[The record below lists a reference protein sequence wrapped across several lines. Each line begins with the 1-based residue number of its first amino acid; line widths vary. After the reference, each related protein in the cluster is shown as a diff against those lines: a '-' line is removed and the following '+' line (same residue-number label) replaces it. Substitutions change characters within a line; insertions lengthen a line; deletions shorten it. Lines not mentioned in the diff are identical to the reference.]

1 MSQGASFITTGAS
14 ASGEL
19 QRVWISYH
27 TSDPLANAGDVK
39 DAGSNP
45 GPGRYPEVGS
55 GTQPQYS
62 SLGNAMN
69 RGAGKATVHG
79 VTESDTTEH
88 LSTQAH
94 F

>member
-1 MSQGASFITTGAS
+1 MN
-14 ASGEL
+14 
-19 QRVWISYH
+19 
-27 TSDPLANAGDVK
+27 PLANAVDVR
-39 DAGSNP
+39 DAGSIP
-45 GPGRYPEVGS
+45 GPERYPEVGS
-55 GTQPQYS
+55 GTQLQYS
-62 SLGNAMN
+62 SLGNPMN